1 MPQQQNSMHF
11 SLRIIVLG
19 LLAFLLFNSANYYY
33 LSTSSYQHLS
43 EENKIYSETVA
54 LSVASFLEMAFRIG
68 SEMSQDA
75 EIKSASPQKQQRYL
89 LDRFSQQ
96 GLFENLIIQ
105 RVPDGVQTA
114 RVRGLAATRPDR
126 WWFQQILQDPQ
137 PFISPSF
144 YSFSSNQQS
153 PSTVIGLFFPVF
165 QDDALT
171 AVLAAL
177 IRVDGLQERVG

>member
-54 LSVASFLEMAFRIG
+54 LSVASFLEMAFRLG
-68 SEMSQDA
+68 SEMSQDV
-75 EIKSASPQKQQRYL
+75 EIQNSSPQKQQSYL

-96 GLFENLIIQ
+96 GLFENLILQ
-105 RVPDGVQTA
+105 RVPDGAQTA
-114 RVRGLAATRPDR
+114 RVRGLAATHPDR
-126 WWFQQILQDPQ
+126 WWFQQMLRDPQ
-137 PFISPSF
+137 PLLVLLFIPSAATSKAPPRSSA
-144 YSFSSNQQS
+144 SFFLF
-153 PSTVIGLFFPVF
+153 STTTP
-165 QDDALT
+165 
-171 AVLAAL
+171 
-177 IRVDGLQERVG
+177 